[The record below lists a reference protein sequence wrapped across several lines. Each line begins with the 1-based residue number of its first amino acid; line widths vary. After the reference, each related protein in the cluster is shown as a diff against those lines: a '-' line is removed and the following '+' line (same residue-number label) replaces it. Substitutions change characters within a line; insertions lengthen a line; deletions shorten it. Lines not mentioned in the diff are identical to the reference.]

1 MYKFQ
6 LDIRFTRSR
15 VWIEKSPE
23 ALNDTN
29 QIYGTIWQDLHPA
42 DDIELILQQYRDVV
56 NDTRVRIE
64 LEANHYNSPAKVAC
78 YSSNCIPFQ
87 VVANS
92 ALEVYTDGKVIPGP
106 MGGPSYGMASDSGR
120 HYWDLS
126 DNIYR
131 FSPIELTRAG
141 ISMWHGMDEKISV
154 ENYNQVETF
163 FYNV

>member
-1 MYKFQ
+1 M
-6 LDIRFTRSR
+6 
-15 VWIEKSPE
+15 
-23 ALNDTN
+23 
-29 QIYGTIWQDLHPA
+29 
-42 DDIELILQQYRDVV
+42 
-56 NDTRVRIE
+56 
-64 LEANHYNSPAKVAC
+64 
-78 YSSNCIPFQ
+78 
-87 VVANS
+87 VANS

-154 ENYNQVETF
+154 ENYNQVENF
-163 FYNV
+163 FTMFKYRKKLNTSFNILYFLFDIFIRWWNSIID

>member
-1 MYKFQ
+1 M
-6 LDIRFTRSR
+6 
-15 VWIEKSPE
+15 
-23 ALNDTN
+23 
-29 QIYGTIWQDLHPA
+29 
-42 DDIELILQQYRDVV
+42 
-56 NDTRVRIE
+56 
-64 LEANHYNSPAKVAC
+64 
-78 YSSNCIPFQ
+78 
-87 VVANS
+87 VANS
-92 ALEVYTDGKVIPGP
+92 ALEVYADGKVIPGP

-163 FYNV
+163 FTMFEYRKITHFRNLIHHLTYCIFYSILSLGGGILS